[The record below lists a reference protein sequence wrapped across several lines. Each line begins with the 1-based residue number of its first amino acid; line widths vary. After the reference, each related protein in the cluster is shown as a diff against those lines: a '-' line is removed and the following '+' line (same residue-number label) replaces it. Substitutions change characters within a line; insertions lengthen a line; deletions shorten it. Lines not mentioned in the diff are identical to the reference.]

1 MLEHALPVVSG
12 SVTFPALCVP
22 RDFGVYVVRDLPQL
36 QRSRAAL
43 FWRYRHFDGLR
54 LYDSHEMAY
63 EVTGSSVSKPIS
75 ELGQFVARLLDLA
88 VTVAVQISPI
98 GPASLSDVVAAVQR
112 AMEADPESLEELS
125 QRSTEWWRTTLAHAA
140 SVREVIQA
148 FGQPQNDG

>member
-1 MLEHALPVVSG
+1 MLELKVPLVSG

-43 FWRYRHFDGLR
+43 FWRYRHFNGLR
-54 LYDSHEMAY
+54 LYDSDEMAH
-63 EVTGSSVSKPIS
+63 EVTGSSVSKPAS

-88 VTVAVQISPI
+88 VTVDVQISPI
-98 GPASLSDVVAAVQR
+98 GPAFLSDVVAAAQR
-112 AMEADPESLEELS
+112 AIEVDPESLEELS

-140 SVREVIQA
+140 SVREVIHA
-148 FGQPQNDG
+148 FGRPRNDP